1 MTTPKRIR
9 TGIQV
14 PSSGQLKPKYNRQL
28 EKMYERLREITPD
41 NFDVVLKVVP
51 KSKNRNSLRIK
62 KA

>member
-1 MTTPKRIR
+1 MPAPKKIK

-14 PSSGQLKPKYNRQL
+14 PADGQLKPKYNRQL

-41 NFDVVLKVVP
+41 NFDVVLRVVP
-51 KSKNRNSLRIK
+51 KSKNRNTLKIK